1 MGRETAILVVALEE
15 DKTLE
20 NGKILEMFV
29 GQLYK
34 SYAVQIKNSTGAL
47 ILLGS
52 ELVTN
57 SSACTV

>member
-1 MGRETAILVVALEE
+1 MGRETVILVVALKE
-15 DKTLE
+15 DNTLE
-20 NGKILEMFV
+20 NGRTLETFV
-29 GQLYK
+29 EERYK

-47 ILLGS
+47 MLLSS